1 MIKLD
6 ICIGSCDILNDLS
19 NKVCVP
25 NKAEDLNLSVFNMIT
40 GINKSKTLTKHVSYK
55 IKCKFEVESV
65 IQIKSGIMKNV
76 GVNVKNVMYA
86 KKIILGIL
94 LHAVAAMVNI

>member
-1 MIKLD
+1 
-6 ICIGSCDILNDLS
+6 
-19 NKVCVP
+19 
-25 NKAEDLNLSVFNMIT
+25 MIT
-40 GINKSKTLTKHVSYK
+40 GLNKSKTLTNTDLTKLNVNLM
-55 IKCKFEVESV
+55 VESV

-94 LHAVAAMVNI
+94 LHAVATMVNI